1 MKKKRKAFTLA
12 EALVVIAILAIIAG
26 ITIPVVKKQSFNEQ
40 TTTQLKK
47 GYQSLKL
54 RLTVLS
60 LITARLITGQ
70 VTNSKNTLFP
80 S

>member
-47 GYQSLKL
+47 GYQIG
-54 RLTVLS
+54 RAHV
-60 LITARLITGQ
+60 
-70 VTNSKNTLFP
+70 
-80 S
+80 